1 MHSVQVKRAVLVVAL
16 LGGILPASA
25 FAWGGRYPTGDVYG
39 STIQINVSDTYPVD
53 PALTQDWATFFGSLV
68 HGRELASLTVDLA
81 PLDEVQQFCGPQA
94 LACYDPDSQ
103 TIEASPEDQLNA
115 PAAKEIVTHE
125 YGHHVANNSLNTPF
139 DAEAYG
145 TKRWASYMNICKRA
159 VAGELFPGDEGDN
172 YEENPGEA
180 YAEAYRVLNLTKQ
193 GATSIGWDIVDPGS
207 TRTRPRSRCSS
218 RTSRPRG
225 QGPTLSHVRGSFGN
239 GTVRTIVTKT
249 TLDGSFVARLHAP
262 TKSRMRLQLYA
273 GGPPR
278 RERQQRALRDLRP
291 ARIDAEGAAR
301 LGPRHVHRG
310 RLQAVIARFRSHGG
324 LRATRAVPG

>member
-180 YAEAYRVLNLTKQ
+180 YAEASRVLNLTKQ
-193 GATSIGWDIVDPGS
+193 GATSIGWDIVDPVLYPNATALS
-207 TRTRPRSRCSS
+207 MLEQDITTPWK
-218 RTSRPRG
+218 
-225 QGPTLSHVRGSFGN
+225 GPTLSHVRGTFGN
-239 GTVRTIVTKT
+239 GTTRTIVTKT

-262 TKSRMRLQLYA
+262 TKSRMRLQLFAA
-273 GGPPR
+273 GRLVASGSSVR
-278 RERQQRALRDLRP
+278 YEICGQRALTLKVQRVS
-291 ARIDAEGAAR
+291 G
-301 LGPRHVHRG
+301 
-310 RLQAVIARFRSHGG
+310 HG
-324 LRATRAVPG
+324 TFTVDVSKP

>member
-1 MHSVQVKRAVLVVAL
+1 MHSVAVKRALLVVVL
-16 LGGILPASA
+16 LGAILPASA
-25 FAWGGRYPTGDVYG
+25 LAWGGRYPTGDTYG

-53 PALTQDWATFFGSLV
+53 QALPQEWATFFGSLV

-145 TKRWASYMNICKRA
+145 TKRWASYMNICKRT
-159 VAGELFPGDEGDN
+159 VDGELFPGDEGEN
-172 YEENPGEA
+172 YQENPGEG

-193 GATSIGWDIVDPGS
+193 GVTDIGWDIVDPALYPNATALS
-207 TRTRPRSRCSS
+207 LLEQDI
-218 RTSRPRG
+218 TSPWK
-225 QGPTLSHVRGSFGN
+225 GPTLTHARGAFGN

-262 TKSRMRLQLYA
+262 SKSRMRLQLFA
-273 GGPPR
+273 GGR
-278 RERQQRALRDLRP
+278 VVASGATVRYDICGQRSLTLKVQRLSGR
-291 ARIDAEGAAR
+291 GAFTVDVSK
-301 LGPRHVHRG
+301 P
-310 RLQAVIARFRSHGG
+310 
-324 LRATRAVPG
+324 

>member
-1 MHSVQVKRAVLVVAL
+1 VHSVQVKRAVLVVAL

-25 FAWGGRYPTGDVYG
+25 LAWGGRYPTADVYG
-39 STIQINVSDTYPVD
+39 SAIQINVSDTYPVD
-53 PALTQDWATFFGSLV
+53 PALTQEWATLFGSLV

-81 PLDEVQQFCGPQA
+81 PLDEVQSFCGPQA
-94 LACYDPDSQ
+94 LACYDPDTQ

-125 YGHHVANNSLNTPF
+125 YGHHVANNSVNTPF
-139 DAEAYG
+139 DAEEYG

-172 YEENPGEA
+172 YQENPGEA

-193 GATSIGWDIVDPGS
+193 GATSIGWDIVDPALYPNATALS
-207 TRTRPRSRCSS
+207 MLEQDITTPWK
-218 RTSRPRG
+218 
-225 QGPTLSHVRGSFGN
+225 GPTLSHVRGSFGN

-262 TKSRMRLQLYA
+262 TRSRMRLQLYA
-273 GGPPR
+273 AGRLVASGSSVR
-278 RERQQRALRDLRP
+278 YEICGQRALTLKVQRVSGR
-291 ARIDAEGAAR
+291 GAFTVDVSK
-301 LGPRHVHRG
+301 P
-310 RLQAVIARFRSHGG
+310 
-324 LRATRAVPG
+324 

>member
-1 MHSVQVKRAVLVVAL
+1 MHSVQVKRAVFVVVL

-25 FAWGGRYPTGDVYG
+25 LAWGGRYPTGDVYG

-53 PALTQDWATFFGSLV
+53 PALTQNWATFFGSLV

-81 PLDEVQQFCGPQA
+81 PLDEVQSFCGPQA
-94 LACYDPDSQ
+94 LACYDPDTK

-125 YGHHVANNSLNTPF
+125 YGHHVANNSVNTPF

-145 TKRWASYMNICKRA
+145 TKRWASYMNICKRS

-172 YEENPGEA
+172 YQENPGEA

-193 GATSIGWDIVDPGS
+193 KATSIGWDIVDPDLYPNATALS
-207 TRTRPRSRCSS
+207 MLEQDITTPWQR
-218 RTSRPRG
+218 
-225 QGPTLSHVRGSFGN
+225 PTLSHVRGMFGN

-249 TLDGSFVARLHAP
+249 TLDGSFVARLHAS

-273 GGPPR
+273 
-278 RERQQRALRDLRP
+278 A
-291 ARIDAEGAAR
+291 
-301 LGPRHVHRG
+301 G
-310 RLQAVIARFRSHGG
+310 RLVASGSSVRYEICGQRSLTLKVQRVSGSG
-324 LRATRAVPG
+324 AFTVDVSKP

>member
-39 STIQINVSDTYPVD
+39 STIQINVSDAYPVD

-94 LACYDPDSQ
+94 LACYDPGSQ

-193 GATSIGWDIVDPGS
+193 GATSIGWDIVDPMLYPNATALS
-207 TRTRPRSRCSS
+207 TLEQDITTPWKGPTCPTCTARSATAPRGRSSPRPRSTDRSS
-218 RTSRPRG
+218 PACT
-225 QGPTLSHVRGSFGN
+225 
-239 GTVRTIVTKT
+239 
-249 TLDGSFVARLHAP
+249 
-262 TKSRMRLQLYA
+262 
-273 GGPPR
+273 PR
-278 RERQQRALRDLRP
+278 RSRACDFSSSPRD
-291 ARIDAEGAAR
+291 ASSQAA
-301 LGPRHVHRG
+301 
-310 RLQAVIARFRSHGG
+310 AAC
-324 LRATRAVPG
+324 ATRSAASAH

>member
-25 FAWGGRYPTGDVYG
+25 LAWGGRYPTGDVYG

-81 PLDEVQQFCGPQA
+81 PLDEVQSFCGPQA
-94 LACYDPDSQ
+94 LACYDPNTQ

-193 GATSIGWDIVDPGS
+193 GATSIGWDIVSDDL
-207 TRTRPRSRCSS
+207 RPD
-218 RTSRPRG
+218 TTALALLEQDVVNPWT
-225 QGPTLSHVRGSFGN
+225 GPTLTHWHGSFGF
-239 GTVRTIVTKT
+239 GTVRTTNVKT
-249 TLDGSFVARLHAP
+249 TLDGTFVARLHAP
-262 TKSRMRLQLYA
+262 TKSRMTLVAQGTTVKLQIC
-273 GGPPR
+273 G
-278 RERQQRALRDLRP
+278 QRSLKLQVKRT
-291 ARIDAEGAAR
+291 
-301 LGPRHVHRG
+301 LGSGSFTVDVSKP
-310 RLQAVIARFRSHGG
+310 
-324 LRATRAVPG
+324 

>member
-193 GATSIGWDIVDPGS
+193 GATSIGWDIVDPVLYPNATALS
-207 TRTRPRSRCSS
+207 MLEQDITTPWK
-218 RTSRPRG
+218 
-225 QGPTLSHVRGSFGN
+225 GPTLSHVHGSFGN
-239 GTVRTIVTKT
+239 GTTRTIVTKT

-262 TKSRMRLQLYA
+262 AKSRMRLQLFAA
-273 GGPPR
+273 GRLVASGSSVR
-278 RERQQRALRDLRP
+278 YEICGQRALTLKVQRVS
-291 ARIDAEGAAR
+291 G
-301 LGPRHVHRG
+301 RG
-310 RLQAVIARFRSHGG
+310 TFTVDVSK
-324 LRATRAVPG
+324 P

>member
-1 MHSVQVKRAVLVVAL
+1 VHSVQVKRAVLVVAL

-39 STIQINVSDTYPVD
+39 STIQINVSDAYPVD

-94 LACYDPDSQ
+94 LACYDPGSQ

-193 GATSIGWDIVDPGS
+193 GATSIGWDIVDPMLYPNATALS
-207 TRTRPRSRCSS
+207 TLEQDITTPWK
-218 RTSRPRG
+218 
-225 QGPTLSHVRGSFGN
+225 GPTLSHVHGAFGN
-239 GTVRTIVTKT
+239 GTTRTIVAKT

-262 TKSRMRLQLYA
+262 AKSRMRLQLFAA
-273 GGPPR
+273 GRLVASGSSVR
-278 RERQQRALRDLRP
+278 YEICGQRALTLKVQRVS
-291 ARIDAEGAAR
+291 G
-301 LGPRHVHRG
+301 
-310 RLQAVIARFRSHGG
+310 HG
-324 LRATRAVPG
+324 TFTVDVSKP

>member
-16 LGGILPASA
+16 VGGILPTSA
-25 FAWGGRYPTGDVYG
+25 LAWGGRYATGDVYG

-53 PALTQDWATFFGSLV
+53 PALPQNWATFFGTLV
-68 HGRELASLTVDLA
+68 HGRELAKLTVDLA
-81 PLDEVQQFCGPQA
+81 PLDEVENVCGPQA

-125 YGHHVANNSLNTPF
+125 YGHHIANNSLNTPF
-139 DAEAYG
+139 DPEAYG

-172 YEENPGEA
+172 YQENPGEA

-193 GATSIGWDIVDPGS
+193 GATSIGWDIVDPALYPNGTALS
-207 TRTRPRSRCSS
+207 MLEQDI
-218 RTSRPRG
+218 TSPWK
-225 QGPTLSHVRGSFGN
+225 GPTLSHLHGSFGN

-262 TKSRMRLQLYA
+262 TKSRMRLQLFAA
-273 GGPPR
+273 GRLVASGSSVR
-278 RERQQRALRDLRP
+278 YEICGQRALTLKVQRVSGH
-291 ARIDAEGAAR
+291 GAFTVDVSK
-301 LGPRHVHRG
+301 P
-310 RLQAVIARFRSHGG
+310 
-324 LRATRAVPG
+324 

>member
-25 FAWGGRYPTGDVYG
+25 LAWGGRYPTGDVYG

-81 PLDEVQQFCGPQA
+81 PLDEVQSFCGPQA
-94 LACYDPDSQ
+94 LACYDPNTQ

-125 YGHHVANNSLNTPF
+125 YGHHVANNNLNTPF

-193 GATSIGWDIVDPGS
+193 GATSIGWDIVDPDLYPNATALS
-207 TRTRPRSRCSS
+207 MLEQDITTPWK
-218 RTSRPRG
+218 
-225 QGPTLSHVRGSFGN
+225 GPTLSHVRGSFGN
-239 GTVRTIVTKT
+239 GTMRTIVTKT
-249 TLDGSFVARLHAP
+249 TLVGSFVARLHAP

-273 GGPPR
+273 AGRLVASGSSVR
-278 RERQQRALRDLRP
+278 YEICGQRALTLKVLRVS
-291 ARIDAEGAAR
+291 G
-301 LGPRHVHRG
+301 
-310 RLQAVIARFRSHGG
+310 HG
-324 LRATRAVPG
+324 TFTVDVSKP

>member
-1 MHSVQVKRAVLVVAL
+1 VQSVQVKRAVLVVAL
-16 LGGILPASA
+16 LGVTVPTSA

-53 PALTQDWATFFGSLV
+53 QALTQAWATFFGSLV
-68 HGRELASLTVDLA
+68 HGSELGSVTIDLA
-81 PLDEVQQFCGPQA
+81 PLDEVQNVCGPEA

-115 PAAKEIVTHE
+115 PVAKEIITHE
-125 YGHHVANNSLNTPF
+125 YGHHLANNSLNSPF

-145 TKRWASYMNICKRA
+145 TKRWASYMNVCKRA
-159 VAGELFPGDEGDN
+159 VAGELFPGDEGEN
-172 YEENPGEA
+172 YQENPGEG

-193 GATSIGWDIVDPGS
+193 GATSIGWDIVDPDLYPNA
-207 TRTRPRSRCSS
+207 TALAMLEQDI
-218 RTSRPRG
+218 TSPWK
-225 QGPTLSHVRGSFGN
+225 GPTLTHLRGSFGN

-273 GGPPR
+273 AGRLVASGASVR
-278 RERQQRALRDLRP
+278 YDICGQRALTLKVQRLSGR
-291 ARIDAEGAAR
+291 GAFTVDVSK
-301 LGPRHVHRG
+301 P
-310 RLQAVIARFRSHGG
+310 
-324 LRATRAVPG
+324 